1 MQKFRFKD
9 SRQGTGIYYI
19 LKIRRSYG
27 NITAI
32 EYTSNPNCSWGGGLT
47 FAQNIEIINDYSLMD

>member
-19 LKIRRSYG
+19 LKIRRFYG

-32 EYTSNPNCSWGGGLT
+32 EYTSNPNCAWGGGLT
-47 FAQNIEIINDYSLMD
+47 FAQNIEIIND